1 MSVATPMHFRV
12 NVNLQTIKT
21 FHIFSVLM
29 TCVVFRIVC
38 VHFKVNRKHNC
49 TFSDKIN
56 KPLCIS
62 LLLIGLLAQ
71 ETKGLFWETVFEEW
85 PDI

>member
-38 VHFKVNRKHNC
+38 VHFKR
-49 TFSDKIN
+49 
-56 KPLCIS
+56 PLLVDRLIS
-62 LLLIGLLAQ
+62 ARDQGSVLGDS
-71 ETKGLFWETVFEEW
+71 F
-85 PDI
+85 